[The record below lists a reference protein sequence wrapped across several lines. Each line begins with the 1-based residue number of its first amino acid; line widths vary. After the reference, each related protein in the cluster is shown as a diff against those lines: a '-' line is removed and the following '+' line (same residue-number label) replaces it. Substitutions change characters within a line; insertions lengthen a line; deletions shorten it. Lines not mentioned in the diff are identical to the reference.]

1 MNDKHAKIFLTVVG
15 MYFVTKD
22 VGSVILYSKRQS
34 KKTLTVI
41 KSVSNAEDD

>member
-1 MNDKHAKIFLTVVG
+1 MNDKHAKLFLTVVG

-34 KKTLTVI
+34 KKALTVI
-41 KSVSNAEDD
+41 KCVSNAEDD